1 MLDILTG
8 NYQLATTILTNKLE
22 SSWTNY
28 VTRNYYEYT
37 DLLTIQSIIENS
49 AQSSLIPIYQ
59 QSVANYKNDGSIVTD
74 ADLAMQAS
82 LAEALASVYPDVRM
96 LSEEIDTEQ
105 QLAALTSGQDYWCL
119 DPLDGTT
126 NYHATLPIFSVSLA
140 LVSDGEIRL
149 AIVYDP
155 LRGEFFSAIKDQGM
169 WLNNIKMKP
178 PVQPETLSR
187 SVAFIDFKRLPDSLR
202 QSLVC
207 QPAYKSQRN
216 IGSCALE
223 WAWLAAGR
231 VQLII
236 HGSEK
241 LWDYAA
247 GCLLLAEAGGV
258 SETHTGEKVF
268 AESLQT
274 RSVIAASN
282 PSLFNQWS
290 DWLKSH

>member
-1 MLDILTG
+1 M
-8 NYQLATTILTNKLE
+8 
-22 SSWTNY
+22 
-28 VTRNYYEYT
+28 TRNQYEYT

-49 AQSSLIPIYQ
+49 AQASLIPIYQ
-59 QSVANYKNDGSIVTD
+59 QSVANFKDDGSIVTD

-82 LAEALASVYPDVRM
+82 LAKALATAYPEVRM
-96 LSEEIDTEQ
+96 LSEEIDADQ
-105 QLAALTSGQDYWCL
+105 QFAAMTSGQDYWCL

-155 LRGEFFSAIKDQGM
+155 LRGEFFSAIKDQGI

-178 PVQPETLSR
+178 PVQPQTLSR
-187 SVAFIDFKRLPDSLR
+187 SVAFIDFKRLANPLR
-202 QSLVC
+202 QQLVC
-207 QPAYKSQRN
+207 QPVYKSQRN

-247 GCLLLAEAGGV
+247 GCLLLAEAGGI
-258 SETHTGEKVF
+258 SETHNGDAVF
-268 AESLQT
+268 VESLET

-282 PSLFNQWS
+282 PALFHLWS
-290 DWLKSH
+290 DWFKAN